1 MKAPDKIYIPES
13 KKVSGEVV
21 VNIFNESPFIQY
33 NSIAYIRKDALLEWT
48 RTEQKKYR
56 DDTQFDM
63 GYLRAVNDLIKKL
76 ESL

>member
-1 MKAPDKIYIPES
+1 MKAPDKIYI
-13 KKVSGEVV
+13 
-21 VNIFNESPFIQY
+21 SPMPNPADGY
-33 NSIAYIRKDALLEWT
+33 VGIAWADAHRDMVEYIRKDSLLEWA

-56 DDTQFDM
+56 EDTQFDM